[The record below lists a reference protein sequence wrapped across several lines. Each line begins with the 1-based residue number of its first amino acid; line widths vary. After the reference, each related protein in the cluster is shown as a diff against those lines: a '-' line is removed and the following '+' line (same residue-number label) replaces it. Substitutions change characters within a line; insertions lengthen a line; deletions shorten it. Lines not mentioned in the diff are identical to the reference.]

1 MFVGK
6 NLLERVGRE
15 GLGRQIDNLRSTP
28 YSREERRQQQY
39 DKQTYRFH

>member
-15 GLGRQIDNLRSTP
+15 GLGRQIDNLRSPP